1 MVEQEYLTIGEVV
14 RRLGAAFPD
23 LRVSKLRYLEDEGLV
38 NPARTPSGYR
48 KYGPLDLERVE
59 LILTMQRDQFLPLQ
73 VIKDRLAELDV
84 ETGVADESSPQETD
98 EPDAPGAVALIKLSE
113 VAARYRVS
121 EPFIKELAEY
131 RLIQIV
137 VTRRGPALDSAD
149 ADVVEIAAR
158 MQALGFDPRHLRIYA
173 TFAQREADLYAPLLT
188 PTFRHKTPESK
199 ALLATRLAEMGEQLD
214 ALRHL
219 LFWRAVREE
228 FRDLL

>member
-14 RRLGAAFPD
+14 RRLGVTFPD

-48 KYGPLDLERVE
+48 KYGPVDIERVE

-73 VIKDRLAELDV
+73 VIRDRLAELDLEAGV
-84 ETGVADESSPQETD
+84 LADQPDETTD
-98 EPDAPGAVALIKLSE
+98 EPESPSSTSLVKLSD
-113 VAARYRVS
+113 VAVRYRVS
-121 EPFIKELAEY
+121 ESFVKELAEY
-131 RLIQIV
+131 RLIQVV
-137 VTRRGPALDSAD
+137 VTRRGPSIDSAD
-149 ADVVEIAAR
+149 ADIVEIAAR

-219 LFWRAVREE
+219 LFWRAVRSE
-228 FRDLL
+228 FSDLL